1 MLFRNQPIP
10 ERFLPCRG
18 GCQRFGFVQ
27 SSLEQQ
33 NYDRVVS
40 FPLHAILCSGVFD
53 SEKAVYH
60 DTRPKARHS
69 RQPPWK
75 LRQLARVKAIV
86 YLCQQREQK
95 TVQVR
100 PQLL

>member
-1 MLFRNQPIP
+1 MLSRNQPIS
-10 ERFLPCRG
+10 ERFLPCRE
-18 GCQRFGFVQ
+18 GCQRLGFVQ